1 MAASFGLRRAHSA
14 PPVDPE
20 LASLTAAVRAI
31 NRADEIDSITIICT
45 IATQLVD
52 VHATRTAV
60 QRAGRLNQN
69 IKLEGNVVHDVA
81 LAAACAAFVMTVPLF
96 GEEKG
101 DAMRPFLVLAEH
113 EVAAVCTAALARFN
127 YVALN
132 ARDRINGSLPFN
144 ELVIV
149 AATGGMPVPW
159 SPRQFIQIGRL
170 SNHALMEYSTKQHQ
184 QQQR

>member
-1 MAASFGLRRAHSA
+1 MAASSVVRRAHSA

-20 LASLTAAVRAI
+20 LASLTAAVQAI

-52 VHATRTAV
+52 VHTKRTAA

-69 IKLEGNVVHDVA
+69 IKLEGNVVHNVA

-101 DAMRPFLVLAEH
+101 DARRPSLVLTEH
-113 EVAAVCTAALARFN
+113 EVAAVCTVALKRFN
-127 YVALN
+127 HVALN
-132 ARDRINGSLPFN
+132 ARDRVNGPLPFE

-149 AATGGMPVPW
+149 AATGDTPVPW

-170 SNHALMEYSTKQHQ
+170 SNHALMEYSKK
-184 QQQR
+184 